1 MATGGEQDSSFVKEV
16 FAVPGKLP
24 IFCDL
29 CERRRKRKPAT
40 TLCRTC
46 SVHMCHYC
54 FNGHRM
60 FTTPGEHVFVD
71 ITDAKIEKVAVDMKG
86 LDLCSKHD
94 RTFTFVCSDH
104 NSLCCELCLFYEH
117 KKCDDIRVIKDVTA
131 DDGSST
137 GLKTNILDTLSKAK
151 GIIDSGKKK
160 VEEHINQLLEEIDGK
175 RQEIID
181 RFDKEKECVE
191 KTIRTYVE
199 SESYPLVE
207 MKSVAL
213 SVITE
218 LEELLSVEESVKEH
232 GTAVEK
238 FIVNFTNKEMEQKKL
253 KVIQDLQNT
262 DLALK
267 QEIKWSSKLQT
278 LLNSENKLITLR
290 ETPVQDDNETD
301 DNDNDHTSGEES
313 KDNWDSANNTE
324 DKLIT
329 LRETPVQDDNET
341 DDNDNDHTSGEES
354 EDNWDS
360 ANNTEADT
368 EEGNWIDAT
377 RPVVLEL
384 KETLDVC
391 VYGLDFLP
399 DGRLVAI
406 ESHGSEVFILSATFK
421 RLGSPYK
428 SQIQLQNLT
437 WYKDNIVAVTLTG
450 YVVSFVFLL
459 E

>member
-1 MATGGEQDSSFVKEV
+1 MAMGGEQDSSFVKED

-24 IFCDL
+24 VFCDL
-29 CERRRKRKPAT
+29 CERRCKRKPAT

-60 FTTPGEHVFVD
+60 FNTPGNHVFVD
-71 ITDAKIEKVAVDMKG
+71 LTEAKIEKVAVDMKG
-86 LDLCSKHD
+86 LDHCSKHD
-94 RTFTFVCSDH
+94 GTFTFVCNDH
-104 NSLCCELCLFYEH
+104 STLCCELCLFYEH

-131 DDGSST
+131 NDGSST
-137 GLKTNILDTLSKAK
+137 GLKTNIRDTLSKAK
-151 GIIDSGKKK
+151 GVIDSGEKE
-160 VEEHINQLLEEIDGK
+160 VEEQINELLEEIDSK
-175 RQEIID
+175 RKEIID

-218 LEELLSVEESVKEH
+218 LEELLSVEESVQEH

-238 FIVNFTNKEMEQKKL
+238 FIVNFTNKEKDRQKL
-253 KVIQDLQNT
+253 EVIQDLQNT

-267 QEIKWSSKLQT
+267 QEIKWSSMLQT
-278 LLNSENKLITLR
+278 LLNSENKLITLQ
-290 ETPVQDDNETD
+290 ETPVQGDNETND
-301 DNDNDHTSGEES
+301 DDYTSAEES
-313 KDNWDSANNTE
+313 ADQQGVGSDKDKQDS
-324 DKLIT
+324 
-329 LRETPVQDDNET
+329 P
-341 DDNDNDHTSGEES
+341 
-354 EDNWDS
+354 
-360 ANNTEADT
+360 NNTEAAT
-368 EEGNWIDAT
+368 ETGNGIDAT

-406 ESHGSEVFILSATFK
+406 DSDTFELFILSATFK
-421 RLGSPYK
+421 KLGSHYEFQTGP
-428 SQIQLQNLT
+428 LDLT
-437 WYKDNIVAVTLTG
+437 WYKDNIVAVTTG
-450 YVVSFVFLL
+450 YLILFVSA
-459 E
+459 

>member
-1 MATGGEQDSSFVKEV
+1 MATGGQQDSSYVKED

-29 CERRRKRKPAT
+29 CERRCKRKPAT
-40 TLCRTC
+40 ALCKTC

-60 FTTPGEHVFVD
+60 FNTPGDHVFVD
-71 ITDAKIEKVAVDMKG
+71 ITDAKTEKVATDMKG
-86 LDLCSKHD
+86 LDHCSKHD
-94 RTFTFVCSDH
+94 GTFTFVCNDH

-117 KKCDDIRVIKDVTA
+117 KKCDDIRVIKDVIA

-137 GLKTNILDTLSKAK
+137 GLKTNIRDTLSKAK
-151 GIIDSGKKK
+151 DVIDSGEKKMK
-160 VEEHINQLLEEIDGK
+160 EHINKLLEEMDSK
-175 RQEIID
+175 RKEMNN

-191 KTIRTYVE
+191 KTITTYVE

-218 LEELLSVEESVKEH
+218 LEELLSVEESVQEH

-238 FIVNFTNKEMEQKKL
+238 FIVNFTNKLKDRQKL
-253 KVIQDLQNT
+253 EVIQDLKNT

-267 QEIKWSSKLQT
+267 QEIKWSSQLQT

-290 ETPVQDDNETD
+290 ETPVQGDNGTD
-301 DNDNDHTSGEES
+301 DNDYTSAEES
-313 KDNWDSANNTE
+313 ADQQGVGSDKDKRDSPN
-324 DKLIT
+324 IT
-329 LRETPVQDDNET
+329 K
-341 DDNDNDHTSGEES
+341 
-354 EDNWDS
+354 
-360 ANNTEADT
+360 AATEA
-368 EEGNWIDAT
+368 GNGIDAT

-384 KETLDVC
+384 KETLDVY

-406 ESHGSEVFILSATFK
+406 ESECSKVFILSATFK
-421 RLGSPYK
+421 RLGSPYEF
-428 SQIQLQNLT
+428 QTGAGDLT
-437 WYKDNIVAVTLTG
+437 WYKDNIVAVTTG
-450 YVVSFVFLL
+450 YLILFVSA
-459 E
+459 